1 MKKSESKYFN
11 TAMKM
16 DKAFLEILEKKD
28 FDYITVKE
36 ICQKADVNRST
47 FYLHYENIGD
57 LLEESVKYINSK
69 FLSYF
74 SDNQY
79 RIVKDLQKSSLKE
92 LYLITPEYL
101 TPYLT
106 FIKEHK
112 KLFLTSLEKPTT
124 LNLHNNYEKMM
135 MHIIYPIMDRYNVP
149 EHKRKY
155 MLAFYI
161 EGMIAIIKEWLR
173 NDCKDSIDLI
183 IDIIIDSVTP
193 KDFLLKY

>member
-57 LLEESVKYINSK
+57 LLEESVRYINSK

-79 RIVKDLQKSSLKE
+79 RIVKDLHKSSLEE

-135 MHIIYPIMDRYNVP
+135 IHIIYPIMDRYDVP

-161 EGMIAIIKEWLR
+161 EGMIAIIKEWLKC
-173 NDCKDSIDLI
+173 DCKDSIDLI
-183 IDIIIDSVTP
+183 IKIIIDSVTP
-193 KDFLLKY
+193 KGFLTKD

>member
-11 TAMKM
+11 TAIKM

-79 RIVKDLQKSSLKE
+79 RIVKDLHKSSLEE

-135 MHIIYPIMDRYNVP
+135 MHIIYPIMDRYDVP
-149 EHKRKY
+149 EYKRKY

-161 EGMIAIIKEWLR
+161 EGMIAIIKEWLKC
-173 NDCKDSIDLI
+173 DCKDPIDLI
-183 IDIIIDSVTP
+183 IKIIIDSVTP
-193 KDFLLKY
+193 KGFLTKD